1 MLASMRSAPPSSS
14 RQSNSWDDTKA
25 VLRAFSTLA
34 ALDSGAKNSALV
46 GLSTMDRFLLE
57 RILRQAWTTHPAHGG
72 LVKSNMF
79 WIIFFGGIEQT
90 FRSKGLT
97 RSSRGGGSASQV
109 SAAVDIDGMLQRAQ
123 NDLETTNGS
132 TPFQLVNVKTK
143 EAVPLILAPME
154 SNDRPFFEQRRKEIK
169 FEYHPK
175 VTVSTLHVWKP
186 AKEQLEDGEWML
198 VTEEGLME
206 PFGGKRGDFAV
217 LTDAQL
223 RAAVKNHHY
232 RSCCKN
238 WFFEKNPGGDL
249 WLGKYDVY
257 GSNQQSVLNIKFN
270 GLSIGEYPDEMA
282 PLTLETTSKAA
293 YSAKHWKPAPFKTS
307 VSTVFA
313 TETIEEDI
321 LPVGVAGAVGVM
333 LPDGKSVF

>member
-1 MLASMRSAPPSSS
+1 MLGSMRSAPPSPS
-14 RQSNSWDDTKA
+14 RHSNSWDDTKA

-57 RILRQAWTTHPAHGG
+57 RILKQAWTTHPAHGG
-72 LVKSNMF
+72 LVKGNMF
-79 WIIFFGGIEQT
+79 WIIFFGEMERK
-90 FRSKGLT
+90 FCSKGLT
-97 RSSRGGGSASQV
+97 QSSRGGGSARQV
-109 SAAVDIDGMLQRAQ
+109 SAAVDIDGMLQQAQ
-123 NDLETTNGS
+123 NDLESTNGS

-154 SNDRPFFEQRRKEIK
+154 SNDSAFFEQRRKEIK

-186 AKEQLEDGEWML
+186 AKEEMEDGEWML

-238 WFFEKNPGGDL
+238 WFFEKNPGGNL
-249 WLGKYDVY
+249 WLDQYDVY
-257 GSNQQSVLNIKFN
+257 GSCQMSVAEIKRDGFPI
-270 GLSIGEYPDEMA
+270 GLYLDEMA
-282 PLTLETTSKAA
+282 PLTFETTSKAA
-293 YSAKHWKPAPFKTS
+293 YSAKDCKQAPFKTV

-313 TETIEEDI
+313 TETIEEDL
-321 LPVGVAGAVGVM
+321 LPPGTGMAVGVM